1 MAPTMVEAIYRAEV
15 LVTPPGVM
23 PMFVGISLPC
33 SAVEAVRVDRDVVLA
48 EVGRRYPGYRPI
60 TSSYMNVHGVG
71 QYSMVTGLR
80 RGVRA

>member
-1 MAPTMVEAIYRAEV
+1 MAPTMVEAVCRAEV

-23 PMFVGISLPC
+23 PMFVGVSLPV
-33 SAVEAVRVDRDVVLA
+33 SAVEVGRVDRDVVLA
-48 EVGRRYPGYRPI
+48 EVSRRYPGYRPI
-60 TSSYMNVHGVG
+60 TSSYMSVHGVG